1 MVGQGEHT
9 LTLILAVAVGQGEE
23 RGAEQPE
30 IQPNPCLVE
39 TGLAAWEV
47 KLSEPQVE
55 FLSDRETGSVARPE
69 LVDMKALGL
78 GSVAGGDSLAGPDGG
93 PPTSCVG
100 WSTVLHTGEKA
111 SSKTEP
117 HTGEEATHKS
127 ERWGREATV
136 SPPPRETGRRFISAS
151 AKEVGKSGDL

>member
-9 LTLILAVAVGQGEE
+9 LTLTLAVAVGQGEE

-30 IQPNPCLVE
+30 IQSNPCLVE

-47 KLSEPQVE
+47 KLSELQAE

-69 LVDMKALGL
+69 LVGMKAL
-78 GSVAGGDSLAGPDGG
+78 GSVAGGGSLAGPDGG
-93 PPTSCVG
+93 PPTSSVG

-117 HTGEEATHKS
+117 HTGEEASQKS
-127 ERWGREATV
+127 ERWGSLVAIAA
-136 SPPPRETGRRFISAS
+136 PQLRETGRRFISAS